1 MILTLDEEIETEGL
15 SNLPKVTQL
24 GSYELG
30 LEPWHIDFRT
40 NALNDYILPFL
51 LQTQPFQ

>member
-30 LEPWHIDFRT
+30 LEP
-40 NALNDYILPFL
+40 
-51 LQTQPFQ
+51 